1 MSGKTT
7 ITYHYTPSQL
17 RGLLSKFQDAIDR
30 KQYSEKIPYD
40 TWRKMMRIAGDV
52 QIDYVNPF
60 VKIFNPKD
68 NNVIYSAKVY
78 NNGFGRFFY
87 DEVIKKEWN
96 KDMTLNSANSVTFT
110 CDNADLNSGLWSKL
124 TGVPVSVDADTAST
138 AYATPL
144 ENKVD
149 YVGYFDSDSTT
160 GCPNYGTTT
169 NHTIKINGEPLSGNS
184 IYIQDNYN
192 GIWET
197 ARTVT
202 NISTIDNRVET
213 LESQVEQLMNEK
225 KKEND
230 KMKGFNFDFG
240 PCTDNSIRMSMY
252 GMAVKNAAGV
262 WVSYDKSS
270 DQIVDV
276 DILNFDGGKYFYKFP
291 VALSAVGVGDVIVH
305 NRKPMFVTG
314 TVEGRLVCI
323 DVVAGEEKTVV
334 PTMNMFGFNFVTK
347 VISLF
352 DNFVGGADTANPFG
366 NMLPFLM
373 LSGDNKDLDPMML
386 MCMMGQNGG
395 NMTFNPMML
404 YFMSQAKGDID
415 PMVLMC
421 LMGNNPFGV
430 GSNTCKCGCHSDE
443 AEKEKVITPAE

>member
-1 MSGKTT
+1 
-7 ITYHYTPSQL
+7 
-17 RGLLSKFQDAIDR
+17 
-30 KQYSEKIPYD
+30 
-40 TWRKMMRIAGDV
+40 
-52 QIDYVNPF
+52 
-60 VKIFNPKD
+60 
-68 NNVIYSAKVY
+68 
-78 NNGFGRFFY
+78 
-87 DEVIKKEWN
+87 
-96 KDMTLNSANSVTFT
+96 MTLNSANSVTFT

-124 TGVPVSVDADTAST
+124 TGVPVSADADTAST
-138 AYATPL
+138 AYATAL
-144 ENKVD
+144 ENKAD
-149 YVGYFDSDSTT
+149 YVGYYDSDSTT

-202 NISTIDNRVET
+202 NISTIDNRVEI

-262 WVSYDKSS
+262 WVSYDKGS

-291 VALSAVGVGDVIVH
+291 VALNAVGIGDVIVH

-334 PTMNMFGFNFVTK
+334 PTVNMFGFNFVTK

-352 DNFVGGADTANPFG
+352 DNFVGGADTTKPFG
-366 NMLPFLM
+366 NMRPFLM

-395 NMTFNPMML
+395 NMSFNPMML
-404 YFMSQAKGDID
+404 YFMSQTKGDID

-430 GSNTCKCGCHSDE
+430 GSNACKCGCHSDE